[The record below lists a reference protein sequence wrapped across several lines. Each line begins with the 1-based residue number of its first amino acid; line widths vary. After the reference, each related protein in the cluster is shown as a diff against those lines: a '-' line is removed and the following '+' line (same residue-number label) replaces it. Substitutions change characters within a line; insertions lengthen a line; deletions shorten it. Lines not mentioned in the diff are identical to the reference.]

1 MNTVLLI
8 GRLTRDPEL
17 RYVSSGQPV
26 ASFTLAVDR
35 SFTVEKGKGTAD
47 FIPIVAWRKSA
58 ELVSTHLSKG
68 RLVAVEGRLQVRSYE
83 ARDGRR
89 QKAAEV
95 VASRIQFLDRKKG
108 KDVLPAEQPTIDAE
122 VNTGAEDAP
131 V

>member
-1 MNTVLLI
+1 
-8 GRLTRDPEL
+8 
-17 RYVSSGQPV
+17 
-26 ASFTLAVDR
+26 
-35 SFTVEKGKGTAD
+35 
-47 FIPIVAWRKSA
+47 
-58 ELVSTHLSKG
+58 
-68 RLVAVEGRLQVRSYE
+68 LQVRSYE

-108 KDVLPAEQPTIDAE
+108 KDVLPAEQPTLDAE